1 MAQTAQ
7 RAAKEPMPTSPPISA
22 DPARA
27 GFSLIEIL
35 VVLAIFALSAAIIMP
50 STARMLDQAT
60 SHAVFFEFQKQVS
73 DYRREANRTGMAVR
87 LTDPEAA
94 RLEKARGNGETREQD
109 DDGSE
114 RTVTLRSPWRYTLA
128 PALDI
133 AAGGV
138 CSASTA
144 NLINGDRVV
153 MTLRTSGGDCR
164 FSRLQSAAE
173 RPRGS
178 SSR

>member
-1 MAQTAQ
+1 
-7 RAAKEPMPTSPPISA
+7 MPTSRLISA

-50 STARMLDQAT
+50 TTSRMLDQAT

-73 DYRREANRTGMAVR
+73 DYRREANRTGIAVR
-87 LTDPEAA
+87 MTDPEAA
-94 RLEKARGNGETREQD
+94 RLERTRSGGDAPRQSD
-109 DDGSE
+109 DMSE

-138 CSASTA
+138 CSAATA

-164 FSRLQSAAE
+164 FSRLQSVAG
-173 RPRGS
+173 RPLGS
-178 SSR
+178 SSQ